1 MFRFLLFPAKIL
13 LTVLS
18 ALVLFILS
26 FYCQTTLYSYPDTE
40 RFSGPAFYNPYQQIP
55 GTALTAN
62 FHAHTSA
69 YGGAT
74 NGDNS
79 LEEMKDCY
87 SRRGIDVAA
96 ISNYFQATPGED
108 LRVYEHGINLSK
120 THKLAINPAGELYF
134 DYAVYQNTS
143 QKQDIISRLRK
154 KDALVVVAHPNM
166 RNGHTLEDMTHLVEY
181 HFTEIRSYYAYA
193 EKYWDAALQSG
204 KLSWLM
210 VNDDSHGVQK
220 QLPGRFY
227 NVVFTSSKDSLL
239 PAMLAG
245 RHYGIAQ
252 KTDTTDLKLH
262 YMTLKND
269 SLCFNLGGNATVT
282 RLIADGQITDSLA
295 GGAGRFH
302 FPAGASYVRLVA
314 ESPHCHL
321 YTNPVIRSS
330 EAGSFEP
337 VASLSPT
344 IRIWPTLAIRLL
356 FMTLFALLLTAT
368 LSLWLKLNLPT
379 RNRTVRVPDLRTYF
393 GFSGSRRP

>member
-1 MFRFLLFPAKIL
+1 MFRSLLFPAKIL

-26 FYCQTTLYSYPDTE
+26 FYCQTTLYSFPDTD
-40 RFSGPAFYNPYQQIP
+40 RFSGKAFYNPYQHIP
-55 GTALTAN
+55 RQAFTAN

-79 LEEMKDCY
+79 LQEMKDFY
-87 SRRGIDVAA
+87 HKRGIDVAG
-96 ISNYFQATPGED
+96 ISNYFQATPGEE
-108 LRVYEHGINLSK
+108 LKVYEHGINLSK
-120 THKLAINPAGELYF
+120 THKLAINPSGELYF

-154 KDALVVVAHPNM
+154 KDALVVLAHPNM
-166 RNGHTLEDMTHLVEY
+166 RNGHTPEDMSRLVEY
-181 HFTEIRSYYAYA
+181 HFTEIRSYYAHA

-210 VNDDSHGVQK
+210 INDDSHGISK

-227 NVVFTSSKDSLL
+227 NVAFSTSRDSLL

-252 KTDTTDLKLH
+252 KKDSTDLGLH
-262 YMTLKND
+262 YLTLEND
-269 SLCFNLGGNATVT
+269 TLHFDLGENATVT
-282 RLIADGQITDSLA
+282 RLIADGVTTDSVM
-295 GGAGRFH
+295 GGTGRFL
-302 FPAGASYVRLVA
+302 FPGNASYVRLVA

-321 YTNPVIRSS
+321 YTNPVIRTGQEGRFGAVS
-330 EAGSFEP
+330 ALTP
-337 VASLSPT
+337 V
-344 IRIWPTLAIRLL
+344 IRVWPTLAIRLA
-356 FMTLFALLLTAT
+356 FMTLFALILTGT
-368 LSLWLKLNLPT
+368 LSLWLRLNLPT
-379 RNRTVRVPDLRTYF
+379 RNRPVRAPDLRTYF
-393 GFSGSRRP
+393 GFSGGRRP